1 MLEFLIDHDQLS
13 IFAGIKVNYIFSTL
27 SDSCYF
33 YEIRIGMAQF
43 RTQSSSL
50 LVFRLSYQKKKN
62 AHKNVIITSKIYGM
76 NILGLLSGHNLWY
89 SAQISITRMVP
100 PSPDTVG
107 AGCLELTVAFFG
119 IFSLADKSQLA

>member
-1 MLEFLIDHDQLS
+1 
-13 IFAGIKVNYIFSTL
+13 
-27 SDSCYF
+27 
-33 YEIRIGMAQF
+33 
-43 RTQSSSL
+43 
-50 LVFRLSYQKKKN
+50 
-62 AHKNVIITSKIYGM
+62 M

-107 AGCLELTVAFFG
+107 AGCLELKIAFFR

>member
-1 MLEFLIDHDQLS
+1 
-13 IFAGIKVNYIFSTL
+13 
-27 SDSCYF
+27 
-33 YEIRIGMAQF
+33 MAQF

-50 LVFRLSYQKKKN
+50 LVFRLSYQKKKKN
-62 AHKNVIITSKIYGM
+62 AHKNVIIISKIHGM

-107 AGCLELTVAFFG
+107 AGCLELTIAFFR